1 MEIVFIVQVVIIAG
15 SLVEVGVL
23 GIVTTVASA
32 ALVSTIELLL
42 VLPFGAALSALGIF
56 AVVIHGIILK
66 RNF

>member
-1 MEIVFIVQVVIIAG
+1 MEIVFIVQVVIIAR

-42 VLPFGAALSALGIF
+42 VLPFGAALRALGIF